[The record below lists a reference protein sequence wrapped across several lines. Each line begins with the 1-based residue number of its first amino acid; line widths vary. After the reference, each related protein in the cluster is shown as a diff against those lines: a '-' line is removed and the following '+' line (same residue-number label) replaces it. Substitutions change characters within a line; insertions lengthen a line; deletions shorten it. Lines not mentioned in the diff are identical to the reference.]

1 MAFIG
6 KITAPLKK
14 AIMKVGRKNSAEN
27 KIITKAFEES
37 DYKSRPKF
45 VDDVKSAVLQGD
57 KPKTSKKT
65 KIKKKKK
72 ETPVN
77 RTRKEEAEL
86 ARLIKQQEKDIQAH
100 KEGKLGSTGKG
111 AGGRQRTTIPKP
123 GTSKGKRKVA
133 DPRNQLR
140 GGDEFSKSE
149 IANMTYDEVQE
160 YIDKGIGGSAL
171 VNANRMRNNVTKAQ
185 LDEVEGLVKGGEL
198 SIAKKHGQ
206 LIGKKPDWMKGLS
219 EDRIKEMLGGPKPS
233 GERRTNLKK
242 KKKPVQTAW
251 SLKYSK
257 KKPPRSPKPSR
268 KVRGKGYGGITP
280 VKKIFRRGGGQALR
294 GFGKAT
300 YSNKLY

>member
-27 KIITKAFEES
+27 KTITKAYEAS
-37 DYKSRPKF
+37 DYTSRKKF
-45 VDDVKSAVLQGD
+45 VSDVESAIVSGE
-57 KPKTSKKT
+57 KKTSKK
-65 KIKKKKK
+65 IKKK
-72 ETPVN
+72 ETKTETPVK

-86 ARLIKQQEKDIQAH
+86 KSLIDQQEKDIEAH

-111 AGGRQRTTIPKP
+111 AGGRQQQTIKKP
-123 GTSKGKRKVA
+123 GSRKGKRKVA
-133 DPRNQLR
+133 DPRNRLR
-140 GGDEFSKSE
+140 SGDEFSKAE
-149 IANMTYDEVQE
+149 IANMTYDEVQDF
-160 YIDKGIGGSAL
+160 IDKGIGGSAL

-219 EDRIKEMLGGPKPS
+219 EDRIKEILGGPHPS
-233 GERRTNLKK
+233 GKRRTNLKK
-242 KKKPVQTAW
+242 KEKPVQTAW